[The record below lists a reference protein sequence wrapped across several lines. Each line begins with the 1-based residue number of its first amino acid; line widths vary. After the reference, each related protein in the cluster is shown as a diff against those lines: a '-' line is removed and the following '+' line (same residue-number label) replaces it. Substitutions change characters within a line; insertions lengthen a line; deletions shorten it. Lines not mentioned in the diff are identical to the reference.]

1 MEDKETPKLTFVV
14 PDGDAPGYL
23 ERMLAVAGF
32 TEMLETQKVTK
43 AGFNDLIRFLAD
55 YVKEPASLDERMALL
70 RLASENDI
78 KGLLLALANA
88 GSVNPTNGGSSAEV

>member
-1 MEDKETPKLTFVV
+1 MNEKTPKLTFVV

-32 TEMLETQKVTK
+32 TEMLETKKVTK
-43 AGFNDLIRFLAD
+43 SGFNDLIRFLAD

-70 RLASENDI
+70 RLASENEI

-88 GSVNPTNGGSSAEV
+88 GSVNPTNDGNSVDP

>member
-1 MEDKETPKLTFVV
+1 MNEETPKLVFVV

-32 TEMLETQKVTK
+32 TEMLETKKVTK
-43 AGFNDLIRFLAD
+43 SGFQDLIRFLAD
-55 YVKEPASLDERMALL
+55 YVKEPEGLDERMALL
-70 RLASENDI
+70 RLASENEI

-88 GSVNPTNGGSSAEV
+88 GKVNPTSGGNSAEH